1 MKKIL
6 RMIVFSMIAVFLT
19 SLWDKG
25 FIVKFDWFT
34 YIKASLLIALIFYL
48 VFPITK
54 LVLLPLNIL
63 SLGFV
68 STIAYCFIFYFLSK
82 YFSLIDIKPW
92 VFSGGSF
99 LGIVFSQIK
108 INQITNVF
116 VSAISVST
124 IINFLEK
131 II

>member
-1 MKKIL
+1 MKKIF

-19 SLWDKG
+19 SLWNKG
-25 FIVKFDWFT
+25 FIIKPDWFI

-48 VFPITK
+48 IFPISK
-54 LVLLPLNIL
+54 LILLPLNIL
-63 SLGFV
+63 SLGFI
-68 STIAYCFIFYFLSK
+68 STIVYCFIFYFLSK
-82 YFSLIDIKPW
+82 YFSLIDIKSW

-99 LGIVFSQIK
+99 LGIAVNQIK

-116 VSAISVST
+116 LSSISVST

>member
-1 MKKIL
+1 
-6 RMIVFSMIAVFLT
+6 MIVFSMIAIFLT

-25 FIVKFDWFT
+25 FVVKPDFLT
-34 YIKASLLIALIFYL
+34 YTKASLLIALIFYL
-48 VFPITK
+48 IFPISK
-54 LVLLPLNIL
+54 LILFPLNIL
-63 SLGFV
+63 SLGFI

-82 YFSLIDIKPW
+82 YFSLIDIKSW
-92 VFSGGSF
+92 TFSKGTF
-99 LGIVFSQIK
+99 LGIAISQLK

-116 VSAISVST
+116 VSSISVST